1 MCKLVKEDCL
11 VLKSTLKQPN
21 LDSVKYPTSISNNIN
36 SILNFLLIKEELKT
50 AVRDSRKN
58 QYFCAIQKTIEKQ
71 NEDILFVVKR
81 VHKNR

>member
-1 MCKLVKEDCL
+1 MSKLIKENCL
-11 VLKSTLKQPN
+11 VFRSALN
-21 LDSVKYPTSISNNIN
+21 LVLNSVKYPVANRNNIN
-36 SILNFLLIKEELKT
+36 SILNFLHIKEELKT
-50 AVRDSRKN
+50 GVRDSRKN